1 MWYVTELKS
10 ELRQALDPCS
20 QLLHYT
26 AQGDVK
32 VVQIYSKIKNHQI
45 NQGIGG
51 DAESNPKS

>member
-1 MWYVTELKS
+1 MLSIAT
-10 ELRQALDPCS
+10 
-20 QLLHYT
+20 T

-45 NQGIGG
+45 NQRIGG